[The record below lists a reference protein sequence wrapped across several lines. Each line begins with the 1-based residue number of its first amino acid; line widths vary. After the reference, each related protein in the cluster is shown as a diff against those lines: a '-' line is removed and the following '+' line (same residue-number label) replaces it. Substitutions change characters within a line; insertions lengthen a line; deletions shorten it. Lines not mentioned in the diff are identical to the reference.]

1 MKKKF
6 LLFGALV
13 GALLL
18 SSCSGGSKKQTVS
31 SESTEELDDASKV
44 INYYHMSLAVLRHVA
59 NAKDINAV
67 LGYMEQT
74 GKVPEVDPIAP
85 PEIAA
90 RDTAELLDPGDYF
103 NPEVRQNLKQ
113 NYAGLFNVRTQ
124 FYDNFNKFLAYK
136 KSKDTAKTAQL
147 LDENYKLSVE
157 LSEYKQ
163 VIFDILSP
171 LTEQAES
178 ELLADEPLK
187 DQIMAMRKM
196 SGTVQSIMNLYSR
209 KHAMDGVRI
218 DLKMAELEKELKR
231 MNIDML
237 GDINPN
243 PDRLKKK
250 PVANVKPDV
259 KVDAKPDEKKPVIVV
274 KKPASKEPEYAEG
287 ELIPNLFVRYVG
299 KKDYGDKTIL
309 SLKVINR
316 LGDDYNMNLIRY
328 DVKVVNEKGEEVKI
342 ERMRLGSSE
351 DSHRVSATIVPDVEI
366 SLVLEMKKIQSAK
379 LIQISDS
386 KGTVKLR
393 NLK

>member
-31 SESTEELDDASKV
+31 SESTAELDNASKV

-74 GKVPEVDPIAP
+74 GKVPEVELIAP

-90 RDTAELLDPGDYF
+90 RDTAEF
-103 NPEVRQNLKQ
+103 
-113 NYAGLFNVRTQ
+113 
-124 FYDNFNKFLAYK
+124 FNKFLAYK

-218 DLKMAELEKELKR
+218 DLKMAELEKELKAAEKIPAVTGYDEELKNFQSFLSTVKSF
-231 MNIDML
+231 MNDMQKA
-237 GDINPN
+237 
-243 PDRLKKK
+243 R
-250 PVANVKPDV
+250 
-259 KVDAKPDEKKPVIVV
+259 
-274 KKPASKEPEYAEG
+274 
-287 ELIPNLFVRYVG
+287 
-299 KKDYGDKTIL
+299 
-309 SLKVINR
+309 
-316 LGDDYNMNLIRY
+316 
-328 DVKVVNEKGEEVKI
+328 
-342 ERMRLGSSE
+342 
-351 DSHRVSATIVPDVEI
+351 
-366 SLVLEMKKIQSAK
+366 
-379 LIQISDS
+379 S
-386 KGTVKLR
+386 KGAYSDKEYQAMSEAYEYGLSVI
-393 NLK
+393 

>member
-44 INYYHMSLAVLRHVA
+44 INYYHMSFAVLRHVA

-103 NPEVRQNLKQ
+103 NP
-113 NYAGLFNVRTQ
+113 
-124 FYDNFNKFLAYK
+124 YK

-218 DLKMAELEKELKR
+218 DLKMAELEKELKAAEKIPAVTGYDEELKNFQSFLSTVKSF
-231 MNIDML
+231 MNDMQKA
-237 GDINPN
+237 
-243 PDRLKKK
+243 R
-250 PVANVKPDV
+250 
-259 KVDAKPDEKKPVIVV
+259 
-274 KKPASKEPEYAEG
+274 
-287 ELIPNLFVRYVG
+287 
-299 KKDYGDKTIL
+299 
-309 SLKVINR
+309 
-316 LGDDYNMNLIRY
+316 
-328 DVKVVNEKGEEVKI
+328 
-342 ERMRLGSSE
+342 
-351 DSHRVSATIVPDVEI
+351 
-366 SLVLEMKKIQSAK
+366 
-379 LIQISDS
+379 S
-386 KGTVKLR
+386 KGAYSDKEYQAMSEAYEYGLSVI
-393 NLK
+393 